1 MQRETNNPILFVTQT
16 PYQNLNLPILERA
29 ASHRKQ
35 TSRTEEPQSISKLS
49 GFCGKD
55 EAVYHFDQ

>member
-1 MQRETNNPILFVTQT
+1 VEQTNPILFVTQT
-16 PYQNLNLPILERA
+16 PYQSLNLLILERP

-35 TSRTEEPQSISKLS
+35 TSRTDEPQSISKLS
-49 GFCGKD
+49 GFYGKD